1 MDDDVVHPVRE
12 YVLGS
17 TDPEMARLAAISRV
31 YGAMTGAWLDAAG
44 VRPGMRVAD
53 LGCGPGDVAL
63 AAARRVG
70 PTGSVVGVDDAAR
83 PLVRARRRAE
93 EERLATV
100 TFERGDV
107 LSWEPAEP
115 LDAVVGRFILMHLP
129 DPVAAVVR
137 AAKLVRPGG
146 IVAFADVALTTRGSL
161 PELPLLTSY
170 LEWFLETLRR
180 AGRSVDMALR
190 LAAVFAAAGL
200 PSPVLTSAA
209 PAERGGDAVGWSI
222 VAGDLT
228 SLLPVIERLGV
239 ATAVTIGPDMFEQ
252 RLRAQATA
260 HDAVLLNPLV
270 VGASARTPLSRA

>member
-1 MDDDVVHPVRE
+1 MDDDAHLVVG

-17 TDPEMARLAAISRV
+17 TDPEMARLAATSRL

-44 VRPGMRVAD
+44 VGPGMRVAD
-53 LGCGPGDVAL
+53 LGCGPGDVTL
-63 AAARRVG
+63 AAARCVG

-83 PLVRARRRAE
+83 PLDRARRRARDE
-93 EERLATV
+93 HLETV
-100 TFERGDV
+100 TFEQGDV

-137 AAKLVRPGG
+137 AAELVRPGG

-161 PELPLLTSY
+161 PELPLLTASKG
-170 LEWFLETLRR
+170 WFIETLRR

-190 LAAVFAAAGL
+190 LAAVFHAAGL
-200 PSPVLTSAA
+200 PDPVLTSAA

-222 VAGDLT
+222 VAGDVT
-228 SLLPVIERLGV
+228 SSLPVIERTGV
-239 ATAVTIGPDMFEQ
+239 TTAAEIGPDTFEQ
-252 RLRAQATA
+252 RLRAQAAA